1 MKTNQKLSE
10 LKYFRGVT
18 IEFTW
23 PPPPPPPPMLCSILL
38 LSLLAGNFSIFYG
51 SPFIFCWRRLLPPIT
66 MWTSPKNPLNPYLPT
81 PHPPSPRYINDDRSL
96 TFRLGKS
103 EGGTPCVW
111 RTCSDLVN
119 HLASFLVNITVMP
132 ACEIRETVISWGTLI
147 TKLVWSISHFR
158 KGTMEQIHEQSYE
171 QLQFHFEESDSLR
184 DNEIRYLNKETLS

>member
-23 PPPPPPPPMLCSILL
+23 PPPPLPRCSVVFYCSPYWRAI
-38 LSLLAGNFSIFYG
+38 FQFFYG

-132 ACEIRETVISWGTLI
+132 ACEIRETIISWGTLI

-158 KGTMEQIHEQSYE
+158 KGTMVHEVHEQSYE

-184 DNEIRYLNKETLS
+184 DNEIRHKETLS